1 MIVKLQ
7 TLQSFVSTSNIRKAE
22 TERGSLASRIGIK
35 KEQMRC
41 VREEREAISRD
52 KARVF
57 DHLEWANKE
66 VRAKNDLV
74 QKLRVGVSFSR
85 REEIEDQVK
94 RLELQLARSN
104 LKLPDER
111 RLVTEIDR
119 LKRSKRTLQ
128 EFDKERQELDLLRQE
143 QQGAREQR
151 DAWFKQSREAK
162 AQEDQ
167 YRQDMKTL
175 VDKVEECRR
184 AVTELR
190 QDQRKVEDELEAA
203 EFLYRR
209 HLADRRAEQRR
220 RTELERAA
228 AAREAAADLAE
239 IRATC
244 EPLLAERQLCSA
256 LILYC
261 QNLAGSSHASTPVSP
276 HPPPLVAPGPDQN
289 GGATN
294 GSAAVTN
301 TPCFLA
307 LPLSAAAR
315 RRSSGF
321 SAYSGASSCYATP
334 LGCSPATTPLSG
346 SPPVSLDQDAPGFYK
361 KKKEEDTGEIFFA
374 GSGKKTKKRNRNER
388 RLSFKKGLHH
398 NPETFKQFASLGLDP
413 PSSLAGVEEVVA
425 RLREKLSS
433 LEMRAAETKLA
444 RLQTAETGEGDKDKD
459 KDIPDVTLVDG
470 DVNAAAEVAVVVSEE
485 IEVKTTTAPPCVDR
499 TQLTLDIKCLSIP
512 EIRLD
517 TSHDA
522 DQSEASIGVLL
533 TNERPV
539 LDHDADTLDNKLD
552 TAHYSDTPDNNDAH
566 GDSVPILLVTNE
578 EDEESSAVC
587 DTFDSIDTLE
597 KNAPSNAITNMNL
610 VPTTTSTSTDASLSP
625 STGCNLLQNLI
636 IN

>member
-1 MIVKLQ
+1 M
-7 TLQSFVSTSNIRKAE
+7 
-22 TERGSLASRIGIK
+22 
-35 KEQMRC
+35 
-41 VREEREAISRD
+41 REEREAISRD

-57 DHLEWANKE
+57 DLLEWANKE

-151 DAWFKQSREAK
+151 DAWFKRSREAK

-184 AVTELR
+184 AVAELR

-276 HPPPLVAPGPDQN
+276 HPPPLVAADQN
-289 GGATN
+289 GGGASN
-294 GSAAVTN
+294 GSAAAVSG
-301 TPCFLA
+301 PCFLA

-346 SPPVSLDQDAPGFYK
+346 SPPVSLDQDTPGFYK

-398 NPETFKQFASLGLDP
+398 NPETFKQFSSLGLDP
-413 PSSLAGVEEVVA
+413 PSSLAAVEEVVA
-425 RLREKLSS
+425 RLQAKLSS

-444 RLQTAETGEGDKDKD
+444 RLHTAETGETGEGVKEADKGS
-459 KDIPDVTLVDG
+459 PDVTPVDC
-470 DVNAAAEVAVVVSEE
+470 DVNTAAEVAVVVAEE
-485 IEVKTTTAPPCVDR
+485 IEVRTTTAPPCVDR
-499 TQLTLDIKCLSIP
+499 TQLTLDIKCPSIP

-522 DQSEASIGVLL
+522 DI
-533 TNERPV
+533 PHIK
-539 LDHDADTLDNKLD
+539 HDADTHGHND
-552 TAHYSDTPDNNDAH
+552 DAH
-566 GDSVPILLVTNE
+566 GESVPRLLVTNE

-597 KNAPSNAITNMNL
+597 KNAPCNAITNINL

-625 STGCNLLQNLI
+625 SNGCNLLQNLI

>member
-1 MIVKLQ
+1 MIVKL
-7 TLQSFVSTSNIRKAE
+7 LTSNIRKAE

-35 KEQMRC
+35 KEQLRC

-151 DAWFKQSREAK
+151 DAWFKRSREAK

-184 AVTELR
+184 AVAELR

-276 HPPPLVAPGPDQN
+276 HPPPLVAADQN
-289 GGATN
+289 GGGATN
-294 GSAAVTN
+294 GSAAAASG
-301 TPCFLA
+301 PCFLA

-346 SPPVSLDQDAPGFYK
+346 SPPVSLDQDTPGFYK

-398 NPETFKQFASLGLDP
+398 NPETFKQFSSLGLDP
-413 PSSLAGVEEVVA
+413 PSSLAAVEEVVT
-425 RLREKLSS
+425 RLRAKLSS

-444 RLQTAETGEGDKDKD
+444 RLHTAETGEADKDKNS
-459 KDIPDVTLVDG
+459 PDVTPADS
-470 DVNAAAEVAVVVSEE
+470 DVNTAAEVAVVVAEE

-499 TQLTLDIKCLSIP
+499 TQLTLDIKCPSIP

-533 TNERPV
+533 TNERPA
-539 LDHDADTLDNKLD
+539 LGHPLTSHDADTDTPFNKLD

-566 GDSVPILLVTNE
+566 GESVPRLLVTNE
-578 EDEESSAVC
+578 DDEESSAVC

-597 KNAPSNAITNMNL
+597 KNAPSNAITNINL

-625 STGCNLLQNLI
+625 SNGCNLLQNLI

>member
-1 MIVKLQ
+1 
-7 TLQSFVSTSNIRKAE
+7 
-22 TERGSLASRIGIK
+22 
-35 KEQMRC
+35 MRC

-151 DAWFKQSREAK
+151 DAWFKRSREAK

-184 AVTELR
+184 AVAELR

-276 HPPPLVAPGPDQN
+276 HPPPLVAADQN
-289 GGATN
+289 GGGATN
-294 GSAAVTN
+294 GSAAAASG
-301 TPCFLA
+301 PCFLA

-346 SPPVSLDQDAPGFYK
+346 SPPVSLDQDTPGFYK

-398 NPETFKQFASLGLDP
+398 NPETFKQFSSLGLDP
-413 PSSLAGVEEVVA
+413 PSSLAAVEEVVA
-425 RLREKLSS
+425 RLQAKLSS

-444 RLQTAETGEGDKDKD
+444 RLHTAETGEAGKDKGS
-459 KDIPDVTLVDG
+459 PDVTPADS
-470 DVNAAAEVAVVVSEE
+470 DVNTAAEVAVVVAEE
-485 IEVKTTTAPPCVDR
+485 IEVRTTTAPPCVDR
-499 TQLTLDIKCLSIP
+499 TQLTLDIKCPSIP

-533 TNERPV
+533 TNERPA
-539 LDHDADTLDNKLD
+539 LGHPLTSHDADTDTPYNKLD
-552 TAHYSDTPDNNDAH
+552 TAHYSDTPDNNDDAH
-566 GDSVPILLVTNE
+566 GESVPRLLVTNE

-597 KNAPSNAITNMNL
+597 KIAPSNAITNINL

-625 STGCNLLQNLI
+625 SNGCNLLQNLI